1 MLINAYYRN
10 DFSYSVESGGITNRD
25 AVMVSMKVDTGS
37 PYTIISLET
46 RYPGLS
52 DEKVKEFREKI
63 SKTKVKPITPKSAS
77 GQEIVCYPIVLDK
90 VSLDGTRE
98 VPTVSCYEY

>member
-37 PYTIISLET
+37 PYTIISLDVP
-46 RYPGLS
+46 RS
-52 DEKVKEFREKI
+52 FFQ
-63 SKTKVKPITPKSAS
+63 KSL
-77 GQEIVCYPIVLDK
+77 GNHLV
-90 VSLDGTRE
+90 
-98 VPTVSCYEY
+98 

>member
-37 PYTIISLET
+37 QE
-46 RYPGLS
+46 
-52 DEKVKEFREKI
+52 
-63 SKTKVKPITPKSAS
+63 TPKESIKPSFPS
-77 GQEIVCYPIVLDK
+77 GFARTGQCSNE
-90 VSLDGTRE
+90 SN
-98 VPTVSCYEY
+98 

>member
-37 PYTIISLET
+37 KRAIPACLT
-46 RYPGLS
+46 R
-52 DEKVKEFREKI
+52 K
-63 SKTKVKPITPKSAS
+63 
-77 GQEIVCYPIVLDK
+77 
-90 VSLDGTRE
+90 
-98 VPTVSCYEY
+98 